1 MNTISVAPYRRI
13 TVQDV
18 DPESF
23 RVFLQYLYGISL
35 KLASVQVEELV
46 DLLAIADRC
55 GYVVSTNTVYYKFN
69 FYDCCARPPQSLVRF
84 EASAL
89 CLQCESELVG
99 RIESSNVFLLLQ
111 VADRYSAHK
120 LRVSTMFAYCN
131 SGTPLKGNP

>member
-55 GYVVSTNTVYYKFN
+55 GYVVSTNTVYYKFHFMIVALGLLN
-69 FYDCCARPPQSLVRF
+69 RSSGLRRPLCACSVNLNWLAELRAPTSSCCCR
-84 EASAL
+84 
-89 CLQCESELVG
+89 
-99 RIESSNVFLLLQ
+99 
-111 VADRYSAHK
+111 
-120 LRVSTMFAYCN
+120 
-131 SGTPLKGNP
+131 